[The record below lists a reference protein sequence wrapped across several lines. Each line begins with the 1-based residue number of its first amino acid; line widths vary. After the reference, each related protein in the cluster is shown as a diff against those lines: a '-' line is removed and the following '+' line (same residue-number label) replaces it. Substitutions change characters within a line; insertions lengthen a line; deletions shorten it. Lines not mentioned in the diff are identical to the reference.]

1 MADPFVVCFVPGVTP
16 TKWERIWRERMRRE
30 ALELRPSSQSEALAA
45 VTDGSAAM
53 AFVRDV
59 AASEELHVIPLYE
72 ETPVVVAAKEHVF
85 SVVDDVSEAD
95 LAEEVVQPGDDA
107 DTVALVAAGVW
118 VARMPQSVART
129 HSRRDVVTRPIRDGA
144 PTRIG
149 LAWRV
154 SDAGEAADPRIDT
167 FIGIVRGRTANST
180 RR

>member
-30 ALELRPSSQSEALAA
+30 PLQLRPCSQPEALAA
-45 VTDGSAAM
+45 LTRGDAAM

-59 AASEELHVIPLYE
+59 VASEQLHVIPLYE
-72 ETPVVVAAKEHVF
+72 EAPVVVAAKEHVF
-85 SVVDDVSEAD
+85 SVVDEVSEAD

-107 DTVALVAAGVW
+107 DTVALVAAGVG

-129 HSRRDVVTRPIRDGA
+129 HSRRDVVVRPIRDGA
-144 PTRIG
+144 VTRIG
-149 LAWRV
+149 LAWPV
-154 SDAGEAADPRIDT
+154 TGPTESADARIET